1 MHYIVGT
8 KIAVNSN
15 RRSQTGTRSVGTPTV
30 SRPVNSE
37 YFEPG
42 KDYSL
47 YYIKKTEDGIDYT
60 FNDEQTGEK
69 TVVTF
74 ESALRADQYIAK
86 ILGEKLPNYDKFY
99 KASNQ

>member
-8 KIAVNSN
+8 KIAVSN
-15 RRSQTGTRSVGTPTV
+15 VRRATGTRSIGTPEIG
-30 SRPVNSE
+30 RPVNSE

-42 KDYSL
+42 KEYSL
-47 YYIKKTEDGIDYT
+47 YYIRKVDEGINYT
-60 FNDEQTGEK
+60 FNDEQTGDK

-74 ESALRADQYIAK
+74 ESALKADQYIAK